1 MLYINRR
8 LNKPIF
14 CEVDMNSR
22 ERKELRYQ
30 RRKKRREEKNI
41 IRNNKYG
48 SIDEAFCFH
57 KVMYYADKCCKG
69 VGFKKSTQMFKL
81 HMFTNIATTCYDI
94 KTNNYK
100 VGATYAFTIH
110 ERGKVRNINAP
121 HIKDRLVHKVL
132 VNEILTKLYYPHFVY
147 GNGASVKGKGFHFSL
162 AYVKKILYSWYLK
175 NGLDGYVLVIDY
187 SNYFA
192 NCYHNVIRGIHSKY
206 IYNSYTIKVLEDYLF
221 VGDGLL
227 LGVELAQQE
236 ALMFANKLDHFID
249 NKYSLVRFMDDS
261 FCLVKTKE
269 EGLKLLKEYNLI
281 AHSLGIKINMKKTR
295 LIPIREF
302 FIFCKWKYLLLKS
315 GKIICKPIRK
325 TVYRQKRKLK
335 KLNNLCLDGRV
346 LKEEVDIVKS
356 CFNSYLNISNCFYY
370 KNYWN

>member
-1 MLYINRR
+1 
-8 LNKPIF
+8 
-14 CEVDMNSR
+14 MNSR

-81 HMFTNIATTCYDI
+81 HMFTNIATTCYNI

-132 VNEILTKLYYPHFVY
+132 ANEILTKLYYPHFVY

-162 AYVKKILYSWYLK
+162 DYVKKILYSWYLK
-175 NGLDGYVLVIDY
+175 NGLNGYVIIVDY
-187 SNYFA
+187 SKYFPS
-192 NCYHNVIRGIHSKY
+192 CRHDIIRSIHSKY
-206 IYNSYTIKVLEDYLF
+206 VYDLYTVKVLEDYLF
-221 VGDGLL
+221 MGDGLL

-236 ALMFANKLDHFID
+236 ALMLANELDHLVN
-249 NKYSLVRFMDDS
+249 NKWPLVRFMDDS
-261 FCLVKTKE
+261 FVIVKTKE
-269 EGLKLLKEYNLI
+269 DGFKLLEEYKML
-281 AHSLGIKINMKKTR
+281 ASKLGIQINVKKTR
-295 LIPIREF
+295 MIPLRESF
-302 FIFCKWKYLLLKS
+302 VFL
-315 GKIICKPIRK
+315 
-325 TVYRQKRKLK
+325 
-335 KLNNLCLDGRV
+335 
-346 LKEEVDIVKS
+346 
-356 CFNSYLNISNCFYY
+356 
-370 KNYWN
+370 